1 MGSTLYRLRTEEL
14 LEVAIDRHCTNSIAY
29 KKGSE
34 MFLSYEPCLVT
45 LDDFAI
51 SGCSLKYPKRGKATT
66 PTPIL
71 KILPSLS
78 NKYPKRRKITTP
90 TPITFIYYEI
100 SKEGKDNNT
109 NTNVT
114 YSDIMQ
120 QEQFAV
126 AEISRISDTKTL
138 MEQNLCNLKKAIKS
152 PSSDN
157 LRRIVALTRRI
168 GAHENQP

>member
-1 MGSTLYRLRTEEL
+1 MLSAGSVE
-14 LEVAIDRHCTNSIAY
+14 DPHN
-29 KKGSE
+29 
-34 MFLSYEPCLVT
+34 MP
-45 LDDFAI
+45 
-51 SGCSLKYPKRGKATT
+51 
-66 PTPIL
+66 PTMYIL
-71 KILPSLS
+71 Q
-78 NKYPKRRKITTP
+78 
-90 TPITFIYYEI
+90 
-100 SKEGKDNNT
+100 
-109 NTNVT
+109 T

-168 GAHENQP
+168 GELEEDRTLHCS